1 MFLKLVC
8 SVYCDANCWH
18 SSTCQGSEKYISMK
32 LACLG
37 LRWEIWFLVSLH
49 TVLLFRA
56 QGANIYICLT
66 WATVQVF
73 FCSSSLKYM
82 CNWAAH
88 FHIWWCPGGVNA
100 VKSKPIFQVLHH
112 AASLGGFPKR
122 MQNIC
127 VGMSKR
133 KSLLPIS
140 WFHTAISVMKISEYC
155 KEFSAFCGFGLLYI
169 QYSPHWRGGFHK
181 LQKLV
186 FCLQNL

>member
-1 MFLKLVC
+1 MPIVDILPLARAVRSTFPWSWHIWDRGGKSGFWSPCTQCCFFVLKEPT
-8 SVYCDANCWH
+8 YTYAW
-18 SSTCQGSEKYISMK
+18 
-32 LACLG
+32 LG
-37 LRWEIWFLVSLH
+37 Q
-49 TVLLFRA
+49 LFRF
-56 QGANIYICLT
+56 
-66 WATVQVF
+66 F